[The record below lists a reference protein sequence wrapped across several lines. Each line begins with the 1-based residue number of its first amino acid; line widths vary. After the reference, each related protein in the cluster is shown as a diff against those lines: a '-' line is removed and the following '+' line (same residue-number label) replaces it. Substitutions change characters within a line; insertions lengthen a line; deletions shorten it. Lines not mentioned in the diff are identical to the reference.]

1 MRTVNFSEARSNF
14 KQVLDEAAGDHTA
27 TLIKRRDGEDAV
39 VMSLSDYNSLMETV
53 HLLGSRKNAARL
65 LAAMDRAEAAL
76 SEVRM
81 LAPAS
86 MSTRNVIDTVREES
100 TPYQAAARR
109 TPRKAGGRQHA
120 QEVLEKSSEDVRWDL
135 QAWRDYLY
143 WREHRPAYATRIDEL
158 IAAIRSAPFRG
169 QGKPEPLKGER
180 AGWWSRRIDL
190 EHRLVYRAIQ
200 HEATTHG
207 RRALRMIQIVQAR
220 FHDER

>member
-1 MRTVNFSEARSNF
+1 MRTVNFSEARGNF
-14 KQVLDEAAGDHTA
+14 KQLLDEVAGDHAA

-76 SEVRM
+76 SEVRA

-86 MSTRNVIDTVREES
+86 MSGRKVMDTVAEES
-100 TPYQAAARR
+100 APYQAGARR
-109 TPRKAGGRQHA
+109 TPRKAGGKQPA
-120 QEVLEKSSEDVRWDL
+120 QVVLEKDSEDVRWDL

-158 IAAIRSAPFRG
+158 IVAIRSAPFHG
-169 QGKPEPLKGER
+169 LGKPEPLKGER

-190 EHRLVYRAIQ
+190 GHRLVYRAID
-200 HEATTHG
+200 HAATAHG
-207 RRALRMIQIVQAR
+207 RRNLRMIQIVQAR